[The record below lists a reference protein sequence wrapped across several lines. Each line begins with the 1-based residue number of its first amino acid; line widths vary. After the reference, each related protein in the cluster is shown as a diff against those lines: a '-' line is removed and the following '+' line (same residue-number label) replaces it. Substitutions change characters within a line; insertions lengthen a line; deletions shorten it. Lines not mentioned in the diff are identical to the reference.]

1 MFFVDF
7 YFRWIEDKE
16 EEDEEEEDED
26 EEYWY
31 VVKENGFNVSV
42 NEASDNNTT
51 ILKTISAKQV
61 IKSNPICQRSKSV

>member
-16 EEDEEEEDED
+16 EEDKEEEDED

-51 ILKTISAKQV
+51 ILKTISATQV
-61 IKSNPICQRSKSV
+61 IKSNPICQRSKSL